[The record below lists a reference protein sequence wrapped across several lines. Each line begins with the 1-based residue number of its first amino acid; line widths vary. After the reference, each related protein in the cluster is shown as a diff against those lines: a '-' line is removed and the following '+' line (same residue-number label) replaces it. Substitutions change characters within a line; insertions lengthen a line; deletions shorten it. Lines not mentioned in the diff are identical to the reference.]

1 MRDFYLSHV
10 ITIIGLTLAFLW
22 GGVSGF
28 FIAALLMILEVSFSF
43 ENAVVNT
50 AILKKMD
57 AKWRGRFL
65 TWGMVVAV
73 LGMRLLFPVLLVAFA
88 TNLGVVE
95 VARLALQKPDEYSQH
110 IIASNVQISAF
121 GGMFLLMVFLHF
133 IFDEGKEIHWLGALE
148 KKLAAAGKMDSVEVV
163 IALIILLALQ
173 QILPPEAKYSALIFG
188 LVGVL
193 LYVIINST
201 MLIFT
206 GKKGNIVAKNFASS
220 GIISFLYLEILDMS
234 FSLDGVIGAFAIS
247 KDVVIIL
254 IGLAIGAMFVRSLT
268 VHLVRKNT
276 LENYIFLVHG
286 AHYGIGILA
295 IIMLV
300 STIIHIPEP
309 VTGLTGVVFIGISL
323 WSSVR
328 HNRKTIKKPKI

>member
-10 ITIIGLTLAFLW
+10 ITIIGLTLAWLW
-22 GGVSGF
+22 GGVEGF
-28 FIAALLMILEVSFSF
+28 FIAALLMVLEVSFSF
-43 ENAVVNT
+43 ENAIVNT

-88 TNLGVVE
+88 TDLGIVE
-95 VARLALQKPDEYSQH
+95 VARLALQKPEEYSQH
-110 IIASNVQISAF
+110 IIAANLQISAF

-133 IFDEGKEIHWLGALE
+133 IFDDGKEIHWLGMVE
-148 KKLAAAGKMDSVEVV
+148 KKLAAAGKMESVEVV
-163 IALIILLALQ
+163 ISLIILLALQ
-173 QILPPEAKYSALIFG
+173 QILPPEAGYSAIIFG

-201 MLIFT
+201 MLIFM
-206 GKKGNIVAKNFASS
+206 GEKGNIVAKNFASS
-220 GIISFLYLEILDMS
+220 GLIGFLYLEILDMS

-295 IIMLV
+295 IIMLA

-309 VTGLTGVVFIGISL
+309 VTGLTGVVFIGISM
-323 WSSVR
+323 WSSIC
-328 HNRKTIKKPKI
+328 HNKHNGQK